1 MRHNPDYALEDLEA
15 IKDLITAHPW
25 CTFVGHTP
33 AGLVASHYPVILEE
47 QADDDD
53 ALVLLSHVGR
63 PDEAKLGLGGA
74 GGSEPSELLA
84 IIQGPHGYI
93 SPSWYGYR
101 PNVPTWNF
109 AAAHL
114 YGVPEVLSDAE
125 NLEVLHR
132 LVAHFE
138 IPLPDPHLLDATDEN
153 SDYARRI
160 VRGTVGFRLRV
171 TRFEAKEKMS
181 QDKPMESVRQ
191 IIEELR
197 GDGPYADP
205 ALADR
210 MARVNAAGLDDLA
223 LKDPALKNSS
233 PKEAAR

>member
-25 CTFVGHTP
+25 CTFVAHTP

-47 QADDDD
+47 QADDDGG
-53 ALVLLSHVGR
+53 LVLLSHVGR

-74 GGSEPSELLA
+74 GGTEPSELLA

-93 SPSWYGYR
+93 SPSWYGSR

-114 YGVPEVLSDAE
+114 YGVPEVLSETE
-125 NLEVLHR
+125 NLAVLHR
-132 LVAHFE
+132 LVEHFE
-138 IPLPDPHLLDATDEN
+138 RPLPDPHLLDATEEN
-153 SDYARRI
+153 SEYAQRI

-171 TRFEAKEKMS
+171 TRIEAKEKMS
-181 QDKPMESVRQ
+181 QDKSMESVRN
-191 IIEELR
+191 IIDELR
-197 GDGPYADP
+197 GTGPYADP

-210 MARVNAAGLDDLA
+210 MSRVN
-223 LKDPALKNSS
+223 
-233 PKEAAR
+233 EAALNEAALNEAPLRETAVKGDAR